1 MARFLCSAAVAAGL
15 FAGAASA
22 ETCGGTYKVQPG
34 DSLSYIADKLYKDA
48 GKWTIIHTNNLSSIG
63 KNPNAIRAG
72 QKLELGCINGL
83 PTGLPG
89 GAIVSASSEPVT
101 ATTSEVTRT
110 QTDLLGSP
118 QLPRIKLVTG
128 DDFAPFTDRSLMN
141 NGLLA
146 EVVTAAMTQAVGDD
160 GFDTFWVNDWAA
172 HTDTLMPA
180 GLMEMTYPWAKPDCE
195 AMPDTM
201 RCASFHYSEPMFEY
215 LILLFVDKARP
226 IPFSTDADIE
236 GRTICR
242 PEGYSMHMLDQEG
255 RNWVAED
262 KINLVSPVA
271 VSKCFEML
279 ANGEVEGV
287 VLNEFTARDTI
298 HALGLTDQIEPVQ
311 SRPVAIAGL
320 HVMVHKTHPRA
331 EDLLAVINDG
341 LGSIKSN
348 GQYQEIVNRHMES
361 IWAKF

>member
-1 MARFLCSAAVAAGL
+1 MARFLGTAAIATGL
-15 FAGAASA
+15 IAGAASA

-48 GKWTIIHTNNLSSIG
+48 GKWTIIHTNNLSKIG
-63 KNPNAIRAG
+63 KNPNSIRAG
-72 QKLELGCINGL
+72 QKLEMGCINGL

-89 GAIVSASSEPVT
+89 GATVSASSAPVT
-101 ATTSEVTRT
+101 AATSEVTRT
-110 QTDLLGSP
+110 QTDLLGTP

-128 DDFAPFTDRSLMN
+128 DDFAPFTDRSLPE

-146 EVVTAAMTQAVGDD
+146 EVVTSAMTAAVGNE
-160 GFDTFWVNDWAA
+160 GFDTFWVNDWVS
-172 HTDTLMPA
+172 HTETLMPA
-180 GLMEMTYPWAKPDCE
+180 GLMEMTYPWAKPNCE
-195 AMPDTM
+195 AMPDHE
-201 RCASFHYSEPMFEY
+201 RCVSFHFSEPMFEY

-236 GRTICR
+236 GRSICR
-242 PEGYSMHMLDQEG
+242 PDGYTTHMLDQDG
-255 RNWVAED
+255 RNWVAD
-262 KINLVSPVA
+262 NKIKLVRPVA
-271 VSKCFEML
+271 VTKCFEML
-279 ANGEVEGV
+279 AAGEVDGV

-298 HALGLTDQIEPVQ
+298 HALGLSDQIEPVQ

-320 HVMVHKTHPRA
+320 HVLVHKTHPQA

-341 LGSIKSN
+341 LGAIKSN
-348 GQYQEIVNRHMES
+348 GQYQEIVNRHMET